1 MRRLHL
7 KPLEKLSAPQRRLLE
22 DACAGVMEPTRY
34 GWRLR
39 GKPLA
44 SVHQGRTV
52 ESLTVRRFMAIEHGL
67 LFITPKGRDLLAAQQ
82 AEASNVAA

>member
-7 KPLEKLSAPQRRLLE
+7 KPLEKLSGPQRRLLE
-22 DACAGVMEPTRY
+22 DACAGVLEPTRY
-34 GWRLR
+34 GWRRR
-39 GKPLA
+39 GDCRA
-44 SVHQGRTV
+44 STHQGRTV

-67 LFITPKGRDLLAAQQ
+67 LFITREGRELLAAQQ